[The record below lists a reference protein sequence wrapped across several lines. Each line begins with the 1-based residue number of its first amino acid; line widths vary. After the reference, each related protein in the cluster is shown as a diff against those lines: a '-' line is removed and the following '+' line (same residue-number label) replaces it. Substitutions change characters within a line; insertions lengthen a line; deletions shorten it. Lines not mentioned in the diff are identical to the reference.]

1 MSACNLSPIVS
12 GSPLR
17 GGVSVGHI
25 SGSGQA
31 KNVLHKLLF
40 LLPCSL
46 FPFTPAPLPLL
57 HSISLSLSVPPLLL
71 PPATACIFYDY
82 DYVAE
87 CSFCISAFTF
97 SLATLRWFVTEI
109 HSPSPSPSSAPPR
122 HWHWW
127 HCNCFVRVRL
137 FTFCSH
143 CLQWE
148 CNAVFAHMLIYEFSV
163 DILAMRVKRI
173 CGVKKTRTNW

>member
-25 SGSGQA
+25 SASGQA

-46 FPFTPAPLPLL
+46 FPFTTPLTPPSPLYLPL
-57 HSISLSLSVPPLLL
+57 SYCS
-71 PPATACIFYDY
+71 PPAIRRPCLYFLWLWLCCRLFILH
-82 DYVAE
+82 
-87 CSFCISAFTF
+87 FCFHFLPRNFALICDRDPF
-97 SLATLRWFVTEI
+97 
-109 HSPSPSPSSAPPR
+109 PSPSSSWAPAR

>member
-12 GSPLR
+12 GSPK

-25 SGSGQA
+25 SARSGQE

-40 LLPCSL
+40 LLLCSL
-46 FPFTPAPLPLL
+46 FPFNSRPHPFSYYSTCVLAASPSALL
-57 HSISLSLSVPPLLL
+57 QVPNP
-71 PPATACIFYDY
+71 ACIFYDY

-87 CSFCISAFTF
+87 CSFLHFCFHFLPRNFALICDRD
-97 SLATLRWFVTEI
+97 L
-109 HSPSPSPSSAPPR
+109 PSPSAPPR

-163 DILAMRVKRI
+163 DILAMRVKWI
-173 CGVKKTRTNW
+173 CGEKETRTNW